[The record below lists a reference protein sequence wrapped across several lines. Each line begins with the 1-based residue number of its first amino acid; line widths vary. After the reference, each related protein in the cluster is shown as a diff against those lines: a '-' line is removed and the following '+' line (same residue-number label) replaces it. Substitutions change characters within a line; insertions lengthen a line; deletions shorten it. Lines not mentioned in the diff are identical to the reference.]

1 MNNLKTIFY
10 AIVIFLAAIGAFM
23 VFGLIAAAIQY
34 LFILGVLILGG
45 VLAYKLLKKPY
56 DDPQLEAKRANR
68 ELKEVTRKLE
78 EIKRKQFSK

>member
-34 LFILGVLILGG
+34 LFILGVLVLGG
-45 VLAYKLLKKPY
+45 MLAYKLLKKPD
-56 DDPQLEAKRANR
+56 DDPRLEAKRANR
-68 ELKEVTRKLE
+68 ELKEMTRKLE